1 MAVRVQVIS
10 CSTSSGGPS
19 GMTNLCDIH
28 RLTTLLFLLV
38 FDGCVPSEQTQP
50 SPQPVASQILPASM
64 MEDIVIHNQF
74 SERADIGPVP
84 EGIQGDQG
92 IGFIREEH
100 IRTSIDELPQNEEFY
115 LDAEMDTFEPFL
127 VLINNTDQ
135 PKTFLVTLMLNYRQV
150 PFTFN
155 DQPGL
160 LHLIDIPPFNDIY
173 FPISVQISDPGRHD
187 IQAIMFENPFNL
199 RMDYGF
205 REDIRGY
212 AMGQRIA
219 LTVGDDHT
227 PARTFDVLDLEKH
240 PVPDEGISLD
250 VMFRNSLQN
259 QASDNA
265 LPHRELI
272 YTDTMQL
279 EQPYP
284 LQIIITS
291 NDKYDAGIKAVM
303 PFLNYR
309 QIALEG
315 QDVIV
320 TSLGIQEEA
329 FFNTELIL
337 PEERGVHQ
345 LQAIYLVEPYAN
357 MLENK
362 ELSPF
367 VKGSMRVA
375 FIVE

>member
-1 MAVRVQVIS
+1 
-10 CSTSSGGPS
+10 
-19 GMTNLCDIH
+19 MTNLH
-28 RLTTLLFLLV
+28 NLHYLTIFLLLCV
-38 FDGCVPSEQTQP
+38 LSGCVPSEQHQSASQP
-50 SPQPVASQILPASM
+50 AASQILPASM
-64 MEDIVIHNQF
+64 MEDIIIHNEF
-74 SERADIGPVP
+74 SERAHIGPVP
-84 EGIQGDQG
+84 EGIQGDRG

-100 IRTSIDELPQNEEFY
+100 IHTPIDELPQNEEFY
-115 LDAEMDTFEPFL
+115 LNTEMDTFEPFL
-127 VLINNTDQ
+127 VLMNNTDQ

-150 PFTFN
+150 SFTFN
-155 DQPGL
+155 EQSGL
-160 LHLIDIPPFNDIY
+160 LHLIEIPPFSDIY
-173 FPISVQISDPGRHD
+173 FPMSVQISKPGRHD
-187 IQAIMFENPFNL
+187 IQAVMFEDPFNL
-199 RMDYGF
+199 RMDYEF
-205 REDIRGY
+205 RRDVTGY

-227 PARTFDVLDLEKH
+227 PARTFDVLDLEKL

-259 QASDNA
+259 QASDSA

-272 YTDTMQL
+272 HTDTVQL

-291 NDKYDAGIKAVM
+291 NDEYDAGIKAVM

-309 QIALEG
+309 QVDLEG

-320 TSLGIQEEA
+320 TSLGVQEEA
-329 FFNTELIL
+329 FLNTELIL

-362 ELSPF
+362 DLSPF

>member
-1 MAVRVQVIS
+1 MATLYYLYRF
-10 CSTSSGGPS
+10 
-19 GMTNLCDIH
+19 
-28 RLTTLLFLLV
+28 TLLLCLLTLV
-38 FDGCVPSEQTQP
+38 GCLPLEQHQSASQP
-50 SPQPVASQILPASM
+50 AASQILPASM
-64 MEDIVIHNQF
+64 MEDIIIHNEF

-84 EGIQGDQG
+84 EGIQGDRG

-100 IRTSIDELPQNEEFY
+100 IHTPIDELPQNEEFH
-115 LDAEMDTFEPFL
+115 LDAEMNTFEPFL
-127 VLINNTDQ
+127 VLMNNTDQ
-135 PKTFLVTLMLNYRQV
+135 PKTFLVTLMFNYRQV

-155 DQPGL
+155 EQFGL
-160 LHLIDIPPFNDIY
+160 LHLIEIPPFSNIY
-173 FPISVQISDPGRHD
+173 FPMSVPISETGRHD
-187 IQAIMFENPFNL
+187 IQAVMFEDPFNL
-199 RMDYGF
+199 RMDYEF
-205 REDIRGY
+205 RRDVTGY

-219 LTVGDDHT
+219 LTVGNDHT
-227 PARTFDVLDLEKH
+227 PARTFDVLDLEKL
-240 PVPDEGISLD
+240 PVSEEGISLD

-259 QASDNA
+259 QASDSA
-265 LPHRELI
+265 LPHRALI
-272 YTDTMQL
+272 HTDTVQL

-284 LQIIITS
+284 LQIIVS
-291 NDKYDAGIKAVM
+291 SDGEYDAGIKAVI

-320 TSLGIQEEA
+320 TSLGVEEEA
-329 FFNTELIL
+329 FFNTELAL